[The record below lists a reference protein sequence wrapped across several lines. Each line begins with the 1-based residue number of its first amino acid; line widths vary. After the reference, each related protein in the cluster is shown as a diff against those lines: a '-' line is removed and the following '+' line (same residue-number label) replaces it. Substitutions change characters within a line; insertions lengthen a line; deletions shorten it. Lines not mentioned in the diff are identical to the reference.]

1 MDCFL
6 GVYEAQLVLWNV
18 NTDSLKFISKYEE
31 GMIDQTVSGRQLFL
45 RLGWKYGPMIA
56 EYFSYLPI
64 IHTFL

>member
-31 GMIDQTVSGRQLFL
+31 GMIKQFRG
-45 RLGWKYGPMIA
+45 GN
-56 EYFSYLPI
+56 YFSV
-64 IHTFL
+64 